1 MGLGL
6 FWKPSG
12 PSSSQYLGKIKRELD
27 LGGPSRKGIGHTGT
41 LDPFA
46 EGWLLVGWGEGTKLL
61 SGLQKLN
68 KFYEAEIL
76 LGASSETLDNTVS
89 LTSWSFEGELNP
101 QEEDLRK
108 FLQSKIGK
116 QTQIPPLFSAKKVE
130 GVRAYELARKQ
141 QEVELKPCEVE
152 LLSAQHMSLLK
163 VEKNLWKWTVRV
175 HVSSGTYIR
184 AFARD
189 WAKELFGHEA
199 CLSALKRI
207 GIGRFLKES
216 QEAVVF
222 KNNQDL
228 EAIFPSESLKFSSEG
243 ALEAVW
249 VPDAERWRY
258 FNVDP
263 LKVTTEL

>member
-6 FWKPSG
+6 FWKPTG
-12 PSSSQYLGKIKRELD
+12 PTSSQFLGKVKRELE

-46 EGWLLVGWGEGTKLL
+46 EGWMLVGWGEGTKLL
-61 SGLQKLN
+61 SGLQKLD
-68 KFYEAEIL
+68 KIYEAEIF
-76 LGASSETLDNTVS
+76 LGASTETLDNSVP
-89 LTSWSFEGELNP
+89 LTSWSLQSELNP
-101 QEEDLRK
+101 QEEDLKK
-108 FLQSKIGK
+108 FLLKKIGK
-116 QTQIPPLFSAKKVE
+116 QSQIPPLFSAKKIE

-141 QEVELKPCEVE
+141 QEVELKACEIE
-152 LLSAQHMSLLK
+152 LFSAQHLSLVK

-189 WAKELFGHEA
+189 WAKEIFGHEA

-216 QEAVVF
+216 QESVFF
-222 KNNQDL
+222 KNYQDL
-228 EAIFPSESLKFSSEG
+228 ETIFPSNSLKFSTVG

-249 VPDAERWRY
+249 VTEAQRWRY
-258 FNVDP
+258 FNEDP
-263 LKVTTEL
+263 LKLRTEL

>member
-12 PSSSQYLGKIKRELD
+12 PSSSQFLGKVKRELE

-61 SGLQKLN
+61 SGLQKLD
-68 KFYEAEIL
+68 KIYEAEIL
-76 LGASSETLDNTVS
+76 LGASTETLDNSVP
-89 LTSWSFEGELNP
+89 LKPWVLEDDLIP
-101 QEEDLRK
+101 LEEDLKK
-108 FLQSKIGK
+108 FLQTKIGK
-116 QTQIPPLFSAKKVE
+116 QSQIPPLFSAKKVE

-141 QEVELKPCEVE
+141 QDVELKACEIE
-152 LLSAQHMSLLK
+152 LLNAHHLSLVK

-199 CLSALKRI
+199 CLSGLKRI
-207 GIGRFLKES
+207 GIGHFLNEAQES
-216 QEAVVF
+216 VVF
-222 KNNQDL
+222 KHNQEL
-228 EAIFPSESLKFSSEG
+228 GTFFTSESLKFSPLG

-249 VPDAERWRY
+249 VPDAQRWRY
-258 FNVDP
+258 FNGDP
-263 LKVTTEL
+263 LSFS

>member
-6 FWKPSG
+6 FWKPRG
-12 PSSSQYLGKIKRELD
+12 PSSSQHLGQVKRDLE

-61 SGLQKLN
+61 SGLQKLD
-68 KFYEAEIL
+68 KIYEAEIL
-76 LGASSETLDNTVS
+76 LGASSETLDNSVPLKPWVLETD
-89 LTSWSFEGELNP
+89 LNP
-101 QEEDLRK
+101 QEEDLK
-108 FLQSKIGK
+108 KYLQTKIGK
-116 QTQIPPLFSAKKVE
+116 QAQVPPLFSAKKVD

-141 QEVELKPCEVE
+141 QEVELKACEIE
-152 LLSAQHMSLLK
+152 LVSAQHLSL
-163 VEKNLWKWTVRV
+163 VEAEKNLWKWTVRL

-189 WAKELFGHEA
+189 WARELFGHES

-216 QEAVVF
+216 QESVVYKSSQELRTF
-222 KNNQDL
+222 
-228 EAIFPSESLKFSSEG
+228 FPSEGLKFSSVG
-243 ALEAVW
+243 SLEAVW
-249 VPDAERWRY
+249 IPDAQRWRY
-258 FNVDP
+258 FNADP
-263 LKVTTEL
+263 LSFS

>member
-6 FWKPSG
+6 FWKPTG
-12 PSSSQYLGKIKRELD
+12 PSSSQFLGKVKRELE

-61 SGLQKLN
+61 SGLQKLD
-68 KFYEAEIL
+68 KIYEAEIL
-76 LGASSETLDNTVS
+76 LGASTETLDNSVPLKPWALES
-89 LTSWSFEGELNP
+89 DLSP
-101 QEEDLRK
+101 QEEYLKK
-108 FLQSKIGK
+108 FLQTKIGK
-116 QTQIPPLFSAKKVE
+116 QAQIPPLFSAKKVE

-141 QEVELKPCEVE
+141 QEVELKACEIE
-152 LLSAQHMSLLK
+152 LFSAQHLSLVK

-189 WAKELFGHEA
+189 WARELFGYEA
-199 CLSALKRI
+199 CLSGLKRI
-207 GIGRFLKES
+207 GIGHFLKEAQESFVFKDS
-216 QEAVVF
+216 QELGTF
-222 KNNQDL
+222 
-228 EAIFPSESLKFSSEG
+228 FTSESLKFSPLG

-249 VPDAERWRY
+249 VPDAQRWRY
-258 FNVDP
+258 FNGDP
-263 LKVTTEL
+263 LSFS

>member
-1 MGLGL
+1 MGLGF
-6 FWKPSG
+6 FWKPTG
-12 PSSSQYLGKIKRELD
+12 PSSSQFLGKVKRDLE

-68 KFYEAEIL
+68 KIYEAEIL
-76 LGASSETLDNTVS
+76 LGASSETLDNSVP
-89 LTSWSFEGELNP
+89 LQSWILEGDIYP
-101 QEEDLRK
+101 QDEDLEK
-108 FLQSKIGK
+108 FLQTKIGK
-116 QTQIPPLFSAKKVE
+116 QSQIPPLFSAKKVE

-141 QEVELKPCEVE
+141 QDVELKACDIE
-152 LLSAQHMSLLK
+152 LFSAQHVNLLK

-207 GIGRFLKES
+207 GIGHFLKES
-216 QEAVVF
+216 QESVIF
-222 KNNQDL
+222 KSNQEL
-228 EAIFPSESLKFSSEG
+228 QSIFPSESLKFSSEG

-249 VPDAERWRY
+249 VSDAQRWRY
-258 FNVDP
+258 FNADP
-263 LKVTTEL
+263 LRFGTEL